1 MNKAVAVA
9 LSVSTRVMM
18 EMRNEKA
25 ARQARA
31 GEQDGGPP
39 GNRDI
44 LCFDRTK
51 VVVNT
56 IQKEC
61 NLDSKHH

>member
-31 GEQDGGPP
+31 GEQDGGAP
-39 GNRDI
+39 GESRHSR
-44 LCFDRTK
+44 L
-51 VVVNT
+51 
-56 IQKEC
+56 
-61 NLDSKHH
+61 